1 MNNIL
6 FYIAP
11 LVIFIL
17 YIGVPVAIIFFLKK
31 FNDMVKLTKEKNEKL
46 DQIIHLLEDQEK

>member
-11 LVIFIL
+11 LVLVIL
-17 YIGVPVAIIFFLKK
+17 YLGIPISIIFFLKK